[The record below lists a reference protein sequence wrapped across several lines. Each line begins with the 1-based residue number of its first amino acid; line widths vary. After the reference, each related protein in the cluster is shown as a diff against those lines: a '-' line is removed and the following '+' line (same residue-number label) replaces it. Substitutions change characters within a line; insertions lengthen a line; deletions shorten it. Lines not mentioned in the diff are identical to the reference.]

1 MGLSYKDAGVDID
14 AGNKSVELMKKAV
27 ESTFGP
33 EVLTGLGG
41 FGGLFQPD
49 LSKYQEPILVSGA
62 DGVGTKLK
70 LAFKLDKHDTIGIDL
85 VAMSV
90 NDILAQGAAP
100 LFFLDYLAAGK
111 IEPEKNAEI
120 VNGIAAGCREAGAAL
135 IGGETAEMAG
145 FYKEGEY
152 DLAGFAVGIVDKAK
166 IITGEK
172 IEEGDLLLGI
182 SSAGLH
188 SNGFTLARAALF
200 DKAGY
205 SYEEEIEGIE
215 NNLGTELLKPTKIYV
230 KPVLSLLDKFN
241 IKGIAHIT
249 GGGLLENV
257 PRILPDKLRGVI
269 SKNSWKKPY
278 IFELIQ
284 KAGEIEEREMYRT
297 FNMGIGMVLVIEEN
311 EKSEILSELERFG
324 EKAQIIGKVEKAEKK
339 SLEIN

>member
-1 MGLSYKDAGVDID
+1 MGLSYKDSGVDID

-33 EVLTGLGG
+33 QVLTGLGG

-49 LSKYQEPILVSGA
+49 LSEYKEPVLVSGA

-70 LAFKLDKHDTIGIDL
+70 LAFKLDKHDTIGQDL

-90 NDILAQGAAP
+90 NDILAQGADP

-120 VNGIAAGCREAGAAL
+120 VSGIAAGCREAGAAL
-135 IGGETAEMAG
+135 IGGETAEMSG

-152 DLAGFAVGIVDKAK
+152 DLAGFAVGIVDKSK
-166 IITGEK
+166 IITGDSIK
-172 IEEGDLLLGI
+172 EGDLLLGI

-200 DKAGY
+200 DRAGY
-205 SYEEEIEGIE
+205 SYDQEIEGLAD
-215 NNLGTELLKPTKIYV
+215 NLGAELLKATKIYV
-230 KPVLSLLDKFN
+230 KPVISLLDKFN

-257 PRILPDKLRGVI
+257 PRILPEKLKGVI
-269 SKNSWKKPY
+269 DKESWEKPY
-278 IFELIQ
+278 IFEIIQ
-284 KAGEIEEREMYRT
+284 KAGEIEEKEMYRT
-297 FNMGIGMVLVIEEN
+297 FNMGIGMVLVVEES
-311 EKSEILSELERFG
+311 EKAEILSELKSFG
-324 EKAQIIGKVEKAEKK
+324 EKAQIIGKVETAEKTF
-339 SLEIN
+339 LEIN